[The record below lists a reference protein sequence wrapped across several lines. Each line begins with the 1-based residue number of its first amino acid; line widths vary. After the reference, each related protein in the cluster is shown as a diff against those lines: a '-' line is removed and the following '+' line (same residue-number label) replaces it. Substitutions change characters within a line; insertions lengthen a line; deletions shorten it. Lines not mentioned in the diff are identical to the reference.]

1 MDQRH
6 RADLDVLIDDE
17 LHPGQAAAIARQLPP
32 TQRGRRVGHVRRDFG
47 ACLQEGS
54 AQTAPTRSQR
64 ILVIEDNLDF
74 GNGLKRLLEQRGH
87 EVVLAHDGPSGLS
100 AAESHRPDVE
110 VLDID
115 LPGLDGYEVAS
126 RLRRLDGFDGVR
138 VIAVTGFS
146 RELDR
151 RRSRRAGIDRH
162 LVKPVA
168 MPELEAAI
176 AGR

>member
-17 LHPGQAAAIARQLPP
+17 LHPGQADAIARQLPP

-115 LPGLDGYEVAS
+115 LPVSTATRLLLDCAAS
-126 RLRRLDGFDGVR
+126 MASMACG
-138 VIAVTGFS
+138 
-146 RELDR
+146 
-151 RRSRRAGIDRH
+151 
-162 LVKPVA
+162 
-168 MPELEAAI
+168 
-176 AGR
+176 